1 MWSNRKTGKTHSN
14 FGENRCRL
22 KGKWA
27 GMQPKWF
34 KSKHHLWIK
43 IWCQKLN
50 DTGFW
55 FTNSRSHPK
64 AFFGLKCSL
73 SLIKIVYTEMNVSY
87 LRYEDL
93 LYQILFL
100 CNKTFWIGKNLPKR
114 RMRKSNSFPFWCSL
128 LIVNH
133 FY

>member
-1 MWSNRKTGKTHSN
+1 LSQAEKKKGPVCSQND
-14 FGENRCRL
+14 L
-22 KGKWA
+22 KANTITNKNLV
-27 GMQPKWF
+27 PKV
-34 KSKHHLWIK
+34 
-43 IWCQKLN
+43 N

-100 CNKTFWIGKNLPKR
+100 CNKTF
-114 RMRKSNSFPFWCSL
+114 
-128 LIVNH
+128 
-133 FY
+133 